1 MILDAGDVPAM
12 HQTTAVQAKEVL
24 CRQFLFQACQGAS
37 HRELSVRMPDDAAW
51 TVGFYSVQFVGMQ
64 NVNVSVRV
72 SEAELAGAGSLGI
85 EVLVQEFD
93 GVLARIERRQER
105 VRIGG
110 VRHVQMH
117 DARPVRR
124 RGPYVGSMLLERHAA
139 LSADTTS
146 SV

>member
-1 MILDAGDVPAM
+1 MILDAGDAPAM

-85 EVLVQEFD
+85 DFSL
-93 GVLARIERRQER
+93 RRWIR
-105 VRIGG
+105 VYLLD
-110 VRHVQMH
+110 VR
-117 DARPVRR
+117 
-124 RGPYVGSMLLERHAA
+124 
-139 LSADTTS
+139 
-146 SV
+146 

>member
-1 MILDAGDVPAM
+1 MLQGQFERLLDLPAASLRDGVGGAVVEQRLMILDAGDAPAM

-85 EVLVQEFD
+85 EVLVQF
-93 GVLARIERRQER
+93 LWKKF
-105 VRIGG
+105 
-110 VRHVQMH
+110 
-117 DARPVRR
+117 
-124 RGPYVGSMLLERHAA
+124 
-139 LSADTTS
+139 
-146 SV
+146 

>member
-1 MILDAGDVPAM
+1 
-12 HQTTAVQAKEVL
+12 
-24 CRQFLFQACQGAS
+24 
-37 HRELSVRMPDDAAW
+37 
-51 TVGFYSVQFVGMQ
+51 MQ
-64 NVNVSVRV
+64 DVNVSVRV

-139 LSADTTS
+139 LSAGRHDKQRIACRDDPGVGAFTGAPTLVCQCEPYAVLGS
-146 SV
+146 QDVFHGLLVRGGLTAERTQPFNIVGHIS